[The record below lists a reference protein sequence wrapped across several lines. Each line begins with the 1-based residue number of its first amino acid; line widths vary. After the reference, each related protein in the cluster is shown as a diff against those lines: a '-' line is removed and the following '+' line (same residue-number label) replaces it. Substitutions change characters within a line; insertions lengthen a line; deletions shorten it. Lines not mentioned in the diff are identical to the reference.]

1 MAIAI
6 TGQRGDAHTGENLSQ
21 AGIDGGAGFFR
32 AARFKG
38 FRKVVRKIGRDGASA
53 GGHKKRDVMS
63 VKDLRRLDNQRH
75 IGQAFANHRFP
86 YRRGRK
92 KGGQRRAIGT
102 NRAIGK
108 EEEPR
113 APAAAQ
119 RGSRK
124 LSKTAARPRDSRGGR
139 KSNIDVLL
147 GSKNRGEL
155 RQLTSRNHWTRKRDS
170 IFQVNIER
178 HHVSLAQWIDRRV
191 GDLREPL
198 LAVIPQSPWKRGKKR
213 GRRVVSRAPV
223 RFFAAGQRGKENLEL
238 IIGPAGSARDALW
251 VIDGDQRCGSWSYQH
266 SLRNGVARLMDRKA
280 LEHVAPAQKEPS
292 GGIGKDHF
300 SGAEPL
306 ALSDTRFFQI
316 DQTGLGP
323 GDQQA
328 IMREGVA

>member
-1 MAIAI
+1 M
-6 TGQRGDAHTGENLSQ
+6 
-21 AGIDGGAGFFR
+21 GIDR
-32 AARFKG
+32 T
-38 FRKVVRKIGRDGASA
+38 V
-53 GGHKKRDVMS
+53 
-63 VKDLRRLDNQRH
+63 
-75 IGQAFANHRFP
+75 
-86 YRRGRK
+86 
-92 KGGQRRAIGT
+92 
-102 NRAIGK
+102 GK

-124 LSKTAARPRDSRGGR
+124 LSKTAARPRDSSCGR
-139 KSNIDVLL
+139 KGNIDSLL

-155 RQLTSRNHWTRKRDS
+155 RQLTSRNHGTGKRDS

-213 GRRVVSRAPV
+213 GRRVVSHAPI

-238 IIGPAGSARDALW
+238 IVGPAGSARDALW
-251 VIDGDQRCGSWSYQH
+251 VIDGNQRYGGWSCQH
-266 SLRNGVARLMDRKA
+266 SLRNGVARLMDCKA
-280 LEHVAPAQKEPS
+280 LENVAPAQKEPGS
-292 GGIGKDHF
+292 GIGKDHF

-316 DQTGLGP
+316 DQAGLGP
-323 GDQQA
+323 GNQQA
-328 IMREGVA
+328 IMCKGVAQRAQAIAVQLRSYKLAIREHQRRGTIPRFALLRNRGQRTANVPRKQGIFLKGRRNHGEHGFFR